1 MRHGFGLDIPE
12 NLEDVCD
19 PARMGLVIYDMQ
31 IGIVRQLPDGP
42 EIVARVGQLL
52 RAARQG
58 GYRIFFTR
66 HMSLPNNLAG
76 VSQLR
81 TAAAWQHVGSV
92 EEVQPWFLRDSP
104 GFPIVGELAPQ
115 ADEAIFDKIMMSAF
129 EGSPL
134 SIALRD
140 CGMVAFAIAGIALEI
155 GIGPT
160 VWHGADLG
168 FVPVVVTDACGGRD
182 QAAQKRVLDAME
194 FAGDAM
200 LTDLKTIT
208 GLLTRNPGGG

>member
-19 PARMGLVIYDMQ
+19 PARMALVIYDMQ
-31 IGIVRQLPDGP
+31 VGIVQQLPDGP

-52 RAARQG
+52 SAARQG

-66 HMSLPNNLAG
+66 HMSLPAKLAG

-81 TAAAWQHVGSV
+81 TAAAWQRVASV
-92 EEVQPWFLRDSP
+92 EEIKPWFLRDSP
-104 GFPIVGELAPQ
+104 GFPIVPELAPRE
-115 ADEAIFDKIMMSAF
+115 DEGVFDKIMMSAF

-140 CGMVAFAIAGIALEI
+140 CGIAAFAIAGIALEI

-160 VWHGADLG
+160 VWHGVDLG
-168 FVPVVVTDACGGRD
+168 FIPVVVTDACGGRD
-182 QAAQKRVLDAME
+182 QAAQERVLDAME

-208 GLLTRNPGGG
+208 GLLSRQPG